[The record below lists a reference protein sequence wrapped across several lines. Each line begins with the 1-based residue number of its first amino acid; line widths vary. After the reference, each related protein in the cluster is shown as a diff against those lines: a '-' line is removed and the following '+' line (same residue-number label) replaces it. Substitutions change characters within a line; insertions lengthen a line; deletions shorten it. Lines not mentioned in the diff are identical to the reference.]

1 MTEAADVCERSVAS
15 PQLSRFFN
23 MAVLAAEFELRRKH
37 LSKRRVTLWIS
48 VLSEGETL
56 YGMFLCLGF

>member
-1 MTEAADVCERSVAS
+1 MTEAVDVCERSVAS
-15 PQLSRFFN
+15 PQLSRFLN